1 MKKLLFSILLCSLS
15 LCEAQ
20 QSGVSVRL
28 HSCRTEFRTHYNTSA
43 PGLSCTLE
51 LIPPPGM
58 KMCESAMLSGEVKV
72 KDARTIHQA
81 ERSAIVITPDNRA
94 FTTISCTTR
103 PTGGSIEIQG
113 ELQVTVAEERTP
125 VNSVEVSML
134 EKATHDFGVA
144 SVTIT
149 PAASN
154 SQKHNREGA
163 MIRNADLSLTCRG
176 GLVIRRVE
184 RVWNGING
192 EQYTQPTELEPT
204 GGNTYNLHLW
214 AAQPKETLSFVFVK
228 APRREKVKFSM
239 PVQLGEIET
248 SKR

>member
-1 MKKLLFSILLCSLS
+1 MKNLLFSILLCSLS

-58 KMCESAMLSGEVKV
+58 KMCESAMLSGTVKV
-72 KDARTIHQA
+72 KDERTTHMA
-81 ERSAIVITPDNRA
+81 ERNAIIITPDNRA
-94 FTTISCTTR
+94 FTTITCNTR
-103 PTGGSIEIQG
+103 PTGGRIEIQG

-125 VNSVEVSML
+125 VNSVEVDML
-134 EKATHDFGVA
+134 KKATHDFGVA
-144 SVTIT
+144 TVTIA

-154 SQKHNREGA
+154 SQKHNREGSI
-163 MIRNADLSLTCRG
+163 IRNADLSLTCNG

-184 RVWNGING
+184 RVWCGING
-192 EQYTQPTELEPT
+192 EQHTQPTELEPT
-204 GGNTYNLHLW
+204 GSNTYELHLW
-214 AAQPKETLSFVFVK
+214 AAMPRETLSFVFVK
-228 APRREKVKFSM
+228 SPRREKVNFNM
-239 PVQLGEIET
+239 PVRLGEIE
-248 SKR
+248 K